1 MNYDD
6 DPEDEESET
15 EEDGEYNN
23 MSAEEQMKGRLNTS
37 IL

>member
-6 DPEDEESET
+6 DPQDESDEEEAGDYS
-15 EEDGEYNN
+15 NI
-23 MSAEEQMKGRLNTS
+23 SAEEQMKGRLNTS

>member
-6 DPEDEESET
+6 DPQDESEGEEDEEF
-15 EEDGEYNN
+15 NN